1 MSEHAKRMKR
11 ELVMK
16 GTILDVYKDTMELPN
31 GKTEE
36 WDFVSHRKGAAAVV
50 AVREDGKLL
59 MVRQYRNALERMTLE
74 IPAGARDS
82 VTEDT
87 KVCAARELEEETGYR
102 SENLSFLLSLRT
114 TVAFC
119 DEFID
124 VYKDTMELPNGKT
137 EEWDFVSHR
146 KGAAAVV
153 AVRADGKLLMVRQ
166 YRNALERMTLEIPAG
181 ARDSVTEDT
190 RVCAARE
197 LEEETGY
204 RSENLTFLLSL
215 RTTVAFCDEFI
226 DVYLARD
233 LVKSAQH
240 LDEGEAIDVE
250 AHDVDELC
258 EMIYAG
264 KIQDSKTVSAILAYK
279 NLLNKDSGKA

>member
-1 MSEHAKRMKR
+1 MSEHAKRIKR

-124 VYKDTMELPNGKT
+124 VY
-137 EEWDFVSHR
+137 
-146 KGAAAVV
+146 
-153 AVRADGKLLMVRQ
+153 
-166 YRNALERMTLEIPAG
+166 
-181 ARDSVTEDT
+181 
-190 RVCAARE
+190 
-197 LEEETGY
+197 
-204 RSENLTFLLSL
+204 
-215 RTTVAFCDEFI
+215 
-226 DVYLARD
+226 LARD
-233 LVKSAQH
+233 LVKSTQH
-240 LDEGEAIDVE
+240 LDEGEAIAVE
-250 AHDVDELC
+250 AHDVDEL
-258 EMIYAG
+258 
-264 KIQDSKTVSAILAYK
+264 
-279 NLLNKDSGKA
+279 